1 MTACTKTEGLGIPVA
16 FKMVGKPHT
25 PIADTRPTRASRG
38 YRVAMRQMMEDVMA
52 KVIEFYIPDLF
63 SKQVSTARG
72 ERGKVI
78 EFCLPRV
85 KAPVLQFREPA
96 PREMDAKAGAIPM
109 WGFCI

>member
-1 MTACTKTEGLGIPVA
+1 
-16 FKMVGKPHT
+16 
-25 PIADTRPTRASRG
+25 
-38 YRVAMRQMMEDVMA
+38 MRQMVEDVMA

-63 SKQVSTARG
+63 KKKVSTAQG

-85 KAPVLQFREPA
+85 KGPVLQFREPA
-96 PREMDAKAGAIPM
+96 PRGMDTKAGAIPM